1 MFWKRAFGRGL
12 KPKDKRTV
20 HVVCSQAC
28 VSRGARAAVRAS
40 AGTRAEK
47 PQIPGPRAR
56 KKLPKERRGPMACG
70 GRQPGSAA
78 HAGGGHAEK
87 RGCPCAAATAPALPP
102 ERAGGRS
109 APGVRLPWREA
120 RPLGEVR
127 GGTCRC
133 RREGSAGKDGAGRG
147 QRASWRAERRPRWA
161 GLCTEASDDSTRVR
175 STGCVSR
182 HHRVRGKQAVGCIS
196 AGAGGGTALPDRR
209 GSGPLCGRKVPGAGG
224 VRK

>member
-127 GGTCRC
+127 GGHLPVPKGRKC
-133 RREGSAGKDGAGRG
+133 REGRGGSRAAGQLEGGETATLGR
-147 QRASWRAERRPRWA
+147 P
-161 GLCTEASDDSTRVR
+161 VHR
-175 STGCVSR
+175 SE
-182 HHRVRGKQAVGCIS
+182 
-196 AGAGGGTALPDRR
+196 
-209 GSGPLCGRKVPGAGG
+209 
-224 VRK
+224 